1 MCLGALTASRLSP
14 LDEQLCEGIVDVV
27 MFSGSMG
34 RRFIGPAASF
44 VAANAYILSDFC
56 FSLAS
61 WHSLVGKLRSCCAC
75 WFNDLL
81 TCDQQVTWVNDLF

>member
-27 MFSGSMG
+27 MFSGAMG

-56 FSLAS
+56 FSLTSMAQLGGKTEVMLCL
-61 WHSLVGKLRSCCAC
+61 LV
-75 WFNDLL
+75 
-81 TCDQQVTWVNDLF
+81 